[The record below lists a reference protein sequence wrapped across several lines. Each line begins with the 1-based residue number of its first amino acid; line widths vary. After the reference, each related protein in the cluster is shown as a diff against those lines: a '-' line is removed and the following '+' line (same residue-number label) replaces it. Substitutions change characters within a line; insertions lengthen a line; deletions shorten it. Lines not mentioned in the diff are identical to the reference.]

1 MPFWVVQSRFFR
13 WRPWR
18 PQHPFLRSTRIFGLM
33 RRSRSFGSLGR
44 ITGRFENQSFNARWD
59 EYPRRWTRN
68 SNSDPKS
75 PLCWTTNIDQHSDGC
90 FLWCLKTKLY
100 NMYIYICIYT
110 YSIQTLVDELDYTG
124 FHENLFSSFWGWSL
138 GSHLGHWGLPLRMNR
153 RPNHAVW
160 WHFAWVWKS
169 EMFVTNND
177 GHWSASVS
185 NTTVTGIFS
194 RLKPRRIAGV
204 NNGEENDV
212 NWLGSTNINK

>member
-1 MPFWVVQSRFFR
+1 MLLAFSHFAILSCSIPLFR

-100 NMYIYICIYT
+100 NMYIYIYIHIQYPNISRWIRL
-110 YSIQTLVDELDYTG
+110 YWIPWKSI
-124 FHENLFSSFWGWSL
+124 LFI
-138 GSHLGHWGLPLRMNR
+138 LRMVTR
-153 RPNHAVW
+153 VTPWALG
-160 WHFAWVWKS
+160 FA
-169 EMFVTNND
+169 
-177 GHWSASVS
+177 
-185 NTTVTGIFS
+185 
-194 RLKPRRIAGV
+194 P
-204 NNGEENDV
+204 
-212 NWLGSTNINK
+212 